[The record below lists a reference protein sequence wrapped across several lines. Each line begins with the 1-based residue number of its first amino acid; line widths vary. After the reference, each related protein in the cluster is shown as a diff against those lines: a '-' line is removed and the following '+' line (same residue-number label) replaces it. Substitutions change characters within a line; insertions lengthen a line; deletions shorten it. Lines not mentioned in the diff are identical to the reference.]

1 MGGGASLLLLS
12 SSKRSDERRKRNRGE
27 GQQQQSKKKRKKRTP
42 SPPHGAAGGKTKVD
56 YPYWSRLV
64 ICVSGPSMCGRSTY
78 HIMPTWLEMYKR
90 PTIGRSERS
99 CSLCLR
105 DMKVRRKHLRLLPIG
120 LDHSDLSDGLLP
132 SGMLLVK
139 PHKGK
144 PCKLRLG
151 GGGGG
156 QRGGVGGGGGG
167 ARRLRIG
174 DIFCVGLTQ
183 VRVAA
188 LSAAEAVFIEWRQ
201 RCSAEYSYR

>member
-1 MGGGASLLLLS
+1 
-12 SSKRSDERRKRNRGE
+12 
-27 GQQQQSKKKRKKRTP
+27 
-42 SPPHGAAGGKTKVD
+42 
-56 YPYWSRLV
+56 
-64 ICVSGPSMCGRSTY
+64 MCGRSTY
-78 HIMPTWLEMYKR
+78 HIMPTWLELYKR

-156 QRGGVGGGGGG
+156 Q
-167 ARRLRIG
+167 
-174 DIFCVGLTQ
+174 
-183 VRVAA
+183 
-188 LSAAEAVFIEWRQ
+188 
-201 RCSAEYSYR
+201 